1 MLLRGLRATAA
12 FAIVSVVTPITCV
25 VVILAALIFLP
36 LPATLPKPKPI
47 LESDVT
53 HVLDKDG
60 NEIAVFKH
68 FETYIKLNP
77 ADIPQ
82 VMKDA
87 VVSAE
92 DKHFYD
98 HGGVDVGATLRALW
112 DDVRNQKTVQG
123 GSTITQQYVKNA
135 FTTGERTIARKV
147 REAILAGQLERAET
161 KDQILGEYLDTIY
174 FGEGAYGLV
183 AAAQTY
189 FRKPVQ
195 QLSLSEAALLAEV
208 IPAPSVYSPRVNA
221 AVANQ
226 RRVQVLDEMLATGKI
241 SKPQRDEAAAQNIWL
256 AWTGDAPGPATLVYA
271 PQQQQSSQPWF
282 TQYVKDWLE
291 AHLPGCQPGNCPLL
305 DKGGLTVTT
314 TLDTK
319 VQLEAE
325 DEINRSVGDDDPNLQ
340 MSLVAVEPPTGYV
353 RAMVGGRD
361 FADQNNYAIGYG
373 RQPGSSFKP
382 FVLATAFEEGIQP
395 TKVYSGDPFTLKD
408 GTVIHNAEPGGGSYT
423 LRSGMVHS
431 VNGVFAR
438 LILDVG
444 VDKTME
450 MAQRLGVDMPAY
462 DPNQYGASVALGAI
476 GAKPLQMASA
486 YSVFANHGKRAP
498 ATPVLTVTDSTGK
511 VIVDNTHAADQA
523 KQVIEPAI
531 ADNVTDVLKGVLTE
545 GTAAGKDLGDRPAAG
560 KTGTTDNFT
569 NAWFVGYTPTLSTAV
584 WMGYK
589 DCQCHP
595 MHNINGVGTVY
606 GGTIPA
612 STWQHFMKRAL
623 DGVPPTDFPEPA
635 PIQSF
640 ADDAQRAQRHGF
652 DAGPRK
658 YPTGPPGG
666 GPYEVEA
673 TPPEAVAPA
682 TTSTT
687 TSTTI
692 VSGPPTTPTTKPKG
706 GGGGGGGTGTGGT
719 GGTAAPP

>member
-1 MLLRGLRATAA
+1 MLRVLRAIAA
-12 FAIVSVVTPITCV
+12 FAIVSVITPIFCV
-25 VVILAALIFLP
+25 AVVLAALIFLP
-36 LPATLPKPKPI
+36 LPATLPTPKPI

-98 HGGVDVGATLRALW
+98 HSGVDVGATLRALW
-112 DDVRNQKTVQG
+112 DDLHNQKTVQG

-147 REAILAGQLERAET
+147 REAILAGQLERQES

-195 QLSLSEAALLAEV
+195 QLSLSEAAMLAEV

-221 AVANQ
+221 AVANT
-226 RRVQVLDEMLATGKI
+226 RRVQVLDEMLAIGKI
-241 SKPQRDEAAAQNIWL
+241 TKAQRDEAAAQNIWL
-256 AWTGDAPGPATLVYA
+256 TWTGDAPGPATLVYP

-282 TQYVKDWLE
+282 TQYVKNWLE

-314 TLDTK
+314 TLDPKT
-319 VQLEAE
+319 QLEAE
-325 DEINRSVGDDDPNLQ
+325 DEINKSVGDDDPNLQ
-340 MSLVAVEPPTGYV
+340 MALVSIEPSTGFV
-353 RAMVGGRD
+353 TAMVGGRD
-361 FADQNNYAIGYG
+361 PADQNNYAIGYG

-395 TKVYSGDPFTLKD
+395 TKVYSGDPFTTKD
-408 GTVIHNAEPGGGSYT
+408 GQTISNAEPGGGSYT
-423 LRSGMVHS
+423 LRNGMIHS
-431 VNGVFAR
+431 VNAVYAR
-438 LILDVG
+438 LIQDVG

-462 DPNQYGASVALGAI
+462 DPAHYGISVALGAI
-476 GAKPLQMASA
+476 ETKPLQMAAA
-486 YSVFANHGKRAP
+486 YAVFANHGKRAP
-498 ATPVLTVTDSTGK
+498 ATPVYKVVDSNGK
-511 VIVDNTHAADQA
+511 VIVDNSHAADDA
-523 KQVIEPAI
+523 KQVIASVI

-560 KTGTTDNFT
+560 KTGTTDDYG
-569 NAWFVGYTPTLSTAV
+569 NAWFVGYTPALSTSV

-589 DCQCHP
+589 NCNCP
-595 MHNINGVGTVY
+595 LRNINGVGRVF

-612 STWQHFMKRAL
+612 STWQQYMKRAL
-623 DGVPPTDFPEPA
+623 ADYPVTEFADPA
-635 PIQSF
+635 PIQTF
-640 ADDAQRAQRHGF
+640 ADEARRAERNGF
-652 DAGPRK
+652 DPGPRR
-658 YPTGPPGG
+658 YPSGPPGG
-666 GPYEVEA
+666 GPYQVDGS
-673 TPPEAVAPA
+673 PPQAVPP
-682 TTSTT
+682 TTSTST

-692 VSGPPTTPTTKPKG
+692 IKGPTTTTPTTSPG
-706 GGGGGGGTGTGGT
+706 
-719 GGTAAPP
+719 PN

>member
-1 MLLRGLRATAA
+1 MLLRGLRAVAA

-25 VVILAALIFLP
+25 AVILAALIFLP

-112 DDVRNQKTVQG
+112 DDLRNQKTVQG

-147 REAILAGQLERAET
+147 REAILAGQLERAKT
-161 KDQILGEYLDTIY
+161 KDEILAEYLDTIY

-189 FRKPVQ
+189 FRKTVP
-195 QLSLSEAALLAEV
+195 QLTLSEAALLAEV

-226 RRVQVLDEMLATGKI
+226 RRVQVLDEMLQTGKI
-241 SKPQRDEAAAQNIWL
+241 TQAQRDEAAAQNIWL
-256 AWTGDAPGPATLVYA
+256 AWTGDAPGPATLVYP

-282 TQYVKDWLE
+282 TQYVKNWLE

-314 TLDTK
+314 TLDPK

-325 DEINRSVGDDDPNLQ
+325 DEINKTVGDDDPNLQ
-340 MSLVAVEPPTGYV
+340 MALVSVEPPTGYV

-361 FADQNNYAIGYG
+361 FTDQNNYAIGYG

-382 FVLATAFEEGIQP
+382 YVLATAFEEGIQP
-395 TKVYSGDPFTLKD
+395 TKVYSGDPFTKY
-408 GTVIHNAEPGGGSYT
+408 GTTINNAEPGGGSYT
-423 LRSGMVHS
+423 LRDGMIHS
-431 VNGVFAR
+431 VNAVYAR
-438 LILDVG
+438 LIDDVG
-444 VDKTME
+444 VDKTMQ

-462 DPNQYGASVALGAI
+462 DPAKYGISVALGAI
-476 GAKPLQMASA
+476 EVKPLQAAAA
-486 YSVFANHGKRAP
+486 YAVFANHGKRAP
-498 ATPVLTVTDSTGK
+498 ATPVLQVVDASGK
-511 VIVDNTHAADQA
+511 VIVDNSHAADEA
-523 KQVIEPAI
+523 KPVISDVV
-531 ADNVTDVLKGVLTE
+531 ADNVTDVLRGVLTQ

-560 KTGTTDNFT
+560 KTGTTDDFGD
-569 NAWFVGYTPTLSTAV
+569 AWFVGYTPTLSTSV

-589 DCQCHP
+589 DCRCP
-595 MHNINGVGTVY
+595 MHNINGVRSVF

-623 DGVPPTDFPEPA
+623 DGVPVTEFAEPP
-635 PIQSF
+635 PIQTF
-640 ADDAQRAQRHGF
+640 ADDAKRAQRHGF
-652 DAGPRK
+652 DPGPRR
-658 YPTGPPGG
+658 YPSGVPGG
-666 GPYEVEA
+666 GPYEVDA

-682 TTSTT
+682 TTTST

-692 VSGPPTTPTTKPKG
+692 VTPSTPTTKPKG
-706 GGGGGGGTGTGGT
+706 GGGGTGGT
-719 GGTAAPP
+719 GETNAPP